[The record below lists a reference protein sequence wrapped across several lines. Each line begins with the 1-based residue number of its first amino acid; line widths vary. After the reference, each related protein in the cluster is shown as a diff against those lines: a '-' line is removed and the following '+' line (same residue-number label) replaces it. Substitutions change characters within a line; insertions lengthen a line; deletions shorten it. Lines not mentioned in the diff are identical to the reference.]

1 MPGSDI
7 IREAIKAS
15 WTIETVGGVLAV
27 SIVIIMILLV
37 GSQSQ
42 TNNKLIQGFHDTN
55 KQLLE
60 SNREIAHE
68 NHRHMAN
75 LTEAVNNLASETR
88 KDITVLQEKVD
99 GLEDTIRDRQM
110 MP

>member
-7 IREAIKAS
+7 IREAIEAS

-42 TNNKLIQGFHDTN
+42 TNNKLIQGFRD
-55 KQLLE
+55 
-60 SNREIAHE
+60 
-68 NHRHMAN
+68 AN
-75 LTEAVNNLASETR
+75 QRYCGQILWAY
-88 KDITVLQEKVD
+88 
-99 GLEDTIRDRQM
+99 
-110 MP
+110 

>member
-27 SIVIIMILLV
+27 SIVILMILLV

-42 TNNKLIQGFHDTN
+42 TNNKLIQGFRD
-55 KQLLE
+55 
-60 SNREIAHE
+60 
-68 NHRHMAN
+68 AN
-75 LTEAVNNLASETR
+75 QRYCGQILWAY
-88 KDITVLQEKVD
+88 
-99 GLEDTIRDRQM
+99 
-110 MP
+110 